1 MVDEFEKWLR
11 ELEDDTQDSVLVSI
25 RLLQEHGPALSRPY
39 ADTLKNSKLV
49 NLKELR
55 MQHKGEPYRVLYAF
69 DPKRSAILLLGGNKS
84 TKKSWYK
91 TNIQIAEK
99 RYKKHLTTLK
109 DE

>member
-109 DE
+109 DD